1 MTQRLLAL
9 FEASPERSFT
19 VKELF
24 SELRAGNHPA
34 KMLVL
39 DTLDALVFDGLREF
53 GRQGHYHK
61 AQRQHIMEGVFKRK
75 RNGYN
80 SFIPDGSDKPILVSE
95 RNALHALRWRSCASR
110 VMMAR
115 RRGHER
121 EAEVIAILERS
132 KDTFVGRLK
141 VEKTMPLITPSRVLA
156 NDIFIPTQT

>member
-1 MTQRLLAL
+1 MNKDKKRLTKKEVTQRLLAL

-39 DTLDALVFDGLREF
+39 DTLDSLVFDDYVSSDGK
-53 GRQGHYHK
+53 GHYHK

-80 SFIPDGSDKPILVSE
+80 SFIPDGSDKPILSVNEMRFTLS
-95 RNALHALRWRSCASR
+95 
-110 VMMAR
+110 MA
-115 RRGHER
+115 
-121 EAEVIAILERS
+121 IAC
-132 KDTFVGRLK
+132 K
-141 VEKTMPLITPSRVLA
+141 
-156 NDIFIPTQT
+156 